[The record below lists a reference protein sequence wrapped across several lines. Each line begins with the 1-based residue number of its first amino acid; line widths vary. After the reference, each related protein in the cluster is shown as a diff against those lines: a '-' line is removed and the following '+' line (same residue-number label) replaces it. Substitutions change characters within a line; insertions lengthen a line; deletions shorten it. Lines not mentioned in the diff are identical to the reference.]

1 MLNPSTVRKIG
12 LTFAAITQMAITV
25 VLGIFLGGWLDSLHS
40 IGPLF
45 LFTLSLGALVFGI
58 QLRHGSV
65 VCSFH
70 GQNAAGVRSP

>member
-45 LFTLSLGALVFGI
+45 LFTLSLGTLVFGMTRLTRTLNQI
-58 QLRHGSV
+58 NQDER
-65 VCSFH
+65 
-70 GQNAAGVRSP
+70 